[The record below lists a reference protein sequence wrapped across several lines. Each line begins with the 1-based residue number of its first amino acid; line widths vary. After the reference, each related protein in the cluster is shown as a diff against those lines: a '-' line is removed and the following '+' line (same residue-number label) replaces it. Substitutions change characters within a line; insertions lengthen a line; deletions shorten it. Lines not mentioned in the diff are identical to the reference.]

1 MSLRMGA
8 RFDLLRGFVIAVLL
22 GGGWLGPAGA
32 QEPETAPATGEEAGA
47 DNAVSLTASLE
58 GETERESFGDAERAR
73 YDELIAMAP
82 RWDTLESLELSQIE
96 VALGKYD
103 ELIERLEPRLPMDP
117 ILADARPS
125 RLTQMLLRA
134 LARSQLAV
142 GRRVDALETYRHL
155 GSQYGDLLAQARAGV
170 LLEQAGDRQEA
181 VAFFEGLIDAYNA
194 APRLNVDGYHAVAI
208 ACRQLGREEPA
219 LFQDAL
225 KAFDQAI
232 EASRGREFG
241 YPARID
247 LANLFLDKY
256 DSGQARASL
265 EPVLDQ
271 DAPSAEA
278 LLALARIERFDGQP
292 SVRAIA
298 DQILERNPRHVDTLV
313 LLATLETEAENG
325 AAAVEWVDRAL
336 DVNPNHLPA
345 LTLSAG
351 LALQDGNL
359 LLFGQRQARVEELS
373 PGNAAFWVELSKL
386 AMRNRLY
393 PQALDFAQRAV
404 AADPLSWEGWS
415 EVGMNQLRL
424 GQIED
429 GRASLEKSFA
439 GDPYNVWNK
448 NTLDLL
454 DSLVQYRTI
463 PTRRF
468 ELILHQDEADLLAP
482 LVAEIA
488 ERAYDSLASRY
499 GFEPATPI
507 RIEVYP
513 RHEDFSVRTV
523 GLSGLGAL
531 GVSFGPVIAMDSPAA
546 RGIGDFNWGTTLWH
560 EIAHTFT
567 LGLTRGRIPRWLTEG
582 LSVYEERQGPEG
594 WTDEP
599 SPDFLSAYADGRLH
613 GLTTINEG
621 FVRPSFPN
629 QIGLS
634 YYQASL
640 IAEFIEKEWG
650 FEHIV
655 GLLHGYRDGYD
666 TERVFREQFG
676 LTLQEFDDRFWS
688 YLESR
693 FETALPS
700 FRSVSVSVE
709 EEGAEEEDPL
719 SQSPDAIELPSP
731 SAEGDLEVAAETRPD
746 DYRTQ
751 LAWGLELKRQERWE
765 KADEVLSRARDL
777 FPEYAGP
784 GSPYHLL
791 AEVALAR
798 EDNDAA
804 IAHLQGL
811 IDINEYDYDAHLQ
824 LAELYKER
832 GAIESEADT
841 LTRTLYIYPYRRTVH
856 ERLADLAVA
865 ADRPLDRIQALERV
879 LALDPPSRP
888 RVLFEIARSHE
899 QLGDLEQA
907 RRAVLGALELAPGFP
922 QAQDLLLDLLERMGD
937 DS

>member
-1 MSLRMGA
+1 MVVPLDDVA
-8 RFDLLRGFVIAVLL
+8 
-22 GGGWLGPAGA
+22 
-32 QEPETAPATGEEAGA
+32 EPENAEEPEA
-47 DNAVSLTASLE
+47 
-58 GETERESFGDAERAR
+58 FGDAERVR
-73 YDELIAMAP
+73 YDELVSMAP

-96 VALGKYD
+96 ETLGRYD
-103 ELIERLEPRLPMDP
+103 ELIARLEPKLPLEVIP
-117 ILADARPS
+117 EGSRPS
-125 RLTQMLLRA
+125 RLTQMLLRS
-134 LARSQLAV
+134 LARAHFAV
-142 GRRVDALETYRHL
+142 GRRDDALGIYRHL
-155 GSQYGDLLAQARAGV
+155 GAEYRDLLAQARAGV
-170 LLEQAGDRQEA
+170 LLERAGRRSEA
-181 VAFFEGLIDAYNA
+181 VPLYEALIDAYNA
-194 APRLNVDGYHAVAI
+194 APRLDVDGYHGVAI

-225 KAFDQAI
+225 KAFDEAI
-232 EASRGREFG
+232 EASRGRDFG
-241 YPARID
+241 FPARID
-247 LANLFLDKY
+247 LATMFLDKY
-256 DSGQARASL
+256 DSSQARTSL
-265 EPVLDQ
+265 EPVLQ
-271 DAPSAEA
+271 QASPSADA

-298 DQILERNPRHVDTLV
+298 DQILQRNPNHVDTMV
-313 LLATLETEAENG
+313 LLATLETETENG
-325 AAAVEWVDRAL
+325 PGALEWVDRAL
-336 DVNPNHLPA
+336 AVNSEHLPA
-345 LTLSAG
+345 LTLAAG

-359 LLFGQRQARVEELS
+359 VQFGQMQARVEALS
-373 PGNAAFWVELSKL
+373 PGNADFWVELSLL

-415 EVGMNQLRL
+415 ELGMNQLRL
-424 GQIED
+424 GSIEE

-454 DSLVQYRTI
+454 DSLVQYRTV

-468 ELILHQDEADLLAP
+468 ELILHEDEADLLAP
-482 LVAEIA
+482 LIGGIA
-488 ERAYDSLASRY
+488 ERAYDSLAARY
-499 GFEPATPI
+499 GYEPETPI

-582 LSVYEERQGPEG
+582 LSVFEERQGPDG

-613 GLTTINEG
+613 GLGSINEG
-621 FVRPSFPN
+621 FIRPSFPN

-640 IAEFIEKEWG
+640 VAEFVEKEWG
-650 FEHIV
+650 FDRIV
-655 GLLHGYRDGYD
+655 GLLHGYRDGHD
-666 TERVFREQFG
+666 TARAFRDQFD
-676 LTLQEFDDRFWS
+676 LSLEEFDERFWA
-688 YLESR
+688 YLEER
-693 FETALPS
+693 FATALPS
-700 FRSVSVSVE
+700 FRSASVE
-709 EEGAEEEDPL
+709 LDAEQDGEDPL
-719 SQSPDAIELPSP
+719 SQSPDAIELPTE
-731 SAEGDLEVAAETRPD
+731 AEQGDLAGAAEARPQ

-765 KADEVLSRARDL
+765 EAEQVLERARDL

-784 GSPYHLL
+784 GSPYHAL
-791 AEVALAR
+791 AEVAEAR
-798 EDNDAA
+798 GDEEAA
-804 IAHLQGL
+804 IEHLQGL
-811 IDINEYDYDAHLQ
+811 IDINEYDYDAHLE
-824 LAELYKER
+824 LAALY
-832 GAIESEADT
+832 EARSDVDRET
-841 LTRTLYIYPYRRTVH
+841 DVLTRSLYIYPYRRAVH
-856 ERLADLAVA
+856 ERLADLAQQA
-865 ADRPLDRIQALERV
+865 GRPLQRIGALERV

-888 RVLFEIARSHE
+888 RILFEIARSHE

-907 RRAVLGALELAPGFP
+907 RRSVLGALELAPGYP
-922 QAQDLLLDLLERMGD
+922 QAQDLLLDLLERIGD

>member
-1 MSLRMGA
+1 MSTVPRPTS
-8 RFDLLRGFVIAVLL
+8 RCRSRRGSLAAL
-22 GGGWLGPAGA
+22 GWLITWALIPAAGLVA
-32 QEPETAPATGEEAGA
+32 QEPATVVAPIQLETEAEASEDGA
-47 DNAVSLTASLE
+47 DVVE
-58 GETERESFGDAERAR
+58 FGQAERLR
-73 YDELIAMAP
+73 YDELVAMDP
-82 RWDTLESLELSQIE
+82 RWDTLESLELSEIE
-96 VALGKYD
+96 WTLGRYQ
-103 ELIERLEPRLPMDP
+103 ELVDRLGPKLPLEAIP
-117 ILADARPS
+117 EGARPS

-134 LARSQLAV
+134 LARAHHAL
-142 GRRVDALETYRHL
+142 GRREQALTIHRHL
-155 GSQYGDLLAQARAGV
+155 GAEYRDLLAEAQAGV
-170 LLEQAGDRQEA
+170 LLEESGRRAEA
-181 VAFFEGLIDAYNA
+181 VPIYEGLIDAYNA
-194 APRLNVDGYHAVAI
+194 APRLDVDGYHGVAI

-241 YPARID
+241 FPARID
-247 LANLFLDKY
+247 LALMFLDKY
-256 DSGQARASL
+256 DSGQARTSL
-265 EPVLDQ
+265 EPVLGQ

-278 LLALARIERFDGQP
+278 LLAMAQIERFDGQP
-292 SVRAIA
+292 TVRAIA
-298 DQILERNPRHVDTLV
+298 DQILQRNPNHVDTMV

-325 AAAVEWVDRAL
+325 PAALEWVEKAL
-336 DVNPNHLPA
+336 AVNPNDVSA
-345 LTLSAG
+345 LTLAAG

-359 LLFGQRQARVEELS
+359 LHFGRMQSRVEELA
-373 PGNAAFWVELSKL
+373 PGNADFWVELSLL

-393 PQALDFAQRAV
+393 PQALDFARRAV

-415 EVGMNQLRL
+415 ELGMNQLRL
-424 GQIED
+424 GAIEE

-468 ELILHQDEADLLAP
+468 ELILHEDEADLLAP
-482 LVAEIA
+482 LIGDIA
-488 ERAYDSLASRY
+488 ERAYDSLAARY
-499 GFEPATPI
+499 GYEPATPI

-567 LGLTRGRIPRWLTEG
+567 LGLTQGRIPRWLTEG

-613 GLTTINEG
+613 GLGSINEG
-621 FVRPSFPN
+621 FIRPSFPN

-634 YYQASL
+634 YLQASL
-640 IAEFIEKEWG
+640 VAEFVEKEWG
-650 FEHIV
+650 FERIV
-655 GLLHGYRDGYD
+655 GLLHGYREGHD

-676 LTLQEFDDRFWS
+676 LSLDEFDERFWA
-688 YLESR
+688 YLEAR
-693 FETALPS
+693 FATALPS
-700 FRSVSVSVE
+700 FRSASVE
-709 EEGAEEEDPL
+709 LDAGESDDDPL
-719 SQSPDAIELPSP
+719 SQSPDAIELPT
-731 SAEGDLEVAAETRPD
+731 ATEEGDLATAAQNRPQ

-751 LAWGLELKRQERWE
+751 LAWGLELKRQERW
-765 KADEVLSRARDL
+765 DEAEQVLARARDL

-784 GSPYHLL
+784 GSPYH
-791 AEVALAR
+791 ALADVAEER
-798 EDNDAA
+798 GDRDAA
-804 IAHLQGL
+804 IEHLQGL
-811 IDINEYDYDAHLQ
+811 VDINEYDFDAHLR
-824 LAELYKER
+824 LAGLYEQR
-832 GAIESEADT
+832 GDLDAETDV
-841 LTRTLYIYPYRRTVH
+841 LTRSLYIYPYRRTVH
-856 ERLADLAVA
+856 ERLADLAQVVH
-865 ADRPLDRIQALERV
+865 RPRQRIEALERV

-888 RVLFEIARSHE
+888 RILFEIARSYE
-899 QLGDLEQA
+899 QLGELEQA
-907 RRAVLGALELAPGFP
+907 RRSVLGALELAPGFP
-922 QAQDLLLDLLERMGD
+922 QAQDLLLDLLDRIGD